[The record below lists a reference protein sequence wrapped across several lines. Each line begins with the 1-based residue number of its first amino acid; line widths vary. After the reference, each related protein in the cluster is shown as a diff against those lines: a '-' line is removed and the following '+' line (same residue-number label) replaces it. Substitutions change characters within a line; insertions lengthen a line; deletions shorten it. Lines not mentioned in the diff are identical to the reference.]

1 MIIYLK
7 MQFIPVMGKAEFPA
21 AITSIFSVKWS
32 FRNILICL
40 LNKSTGDLIGNT
52 ESAVKLLNILV
63 IQYVRCWIVR
73 LAIDVKWDCVP

>member
-1 MIIYLK
+1 MIIYFK
-7 MQFIPVMGKAEFPA
+7 MQFIPVMGKLNLLP
-21 AITSIFSVKWS
+21 SSVS
-32 FRNILICL
+32 HDPSEIILICL

-73 LAIDVKWDCVP
+73 LAVDVKWDCVP